1 MSITRRPPPTL
12 MVETD
17 WSQPFVD
24 FLALVLQKDQSLRP
38 SAAECLEHPFL
49 SDADGLHECD
59 PHPLVFAIELNTR
72 YKASKAA
79 KAAKKAASKAA
90 SDAAAAAADGGDACC
105 PSGHSLILY
114 TTTSNDGAG
123 TCDGCDRDIAH
134 GTKVMDCRQCNYYL
148 CDLCGAGRTEG
159 TEGGPMGS
167 SGTIGETKEGRT
179 TGTDGEEGAGRGG
192 GDDGGNNTSDT
203 SDDDEDD
210 ASGTLTRQNSAELHE
225 FDDMFGNGN
234 TQMFATDWT
243 LSDAPS
249 GNAAADFAAAEE
261 GAEMV
266 AGGDADD
273 ARADSD
279 NGDESF
285 DSAGGTISV
294 ATAAIEK
301 VVGGGYVDSSALNG
315 AVGFLGD
322 TEYDGRNSDKGRGT
336 HGKETAAT
344 TTVAGVRSPSAA
356 GAHMTCTGVGGGAP
370 SMMVH
375 AVLKGESY
383 MMNRVDMEAKR
394 DMLREL
400 FQRNAHAA
408 GTDTDTSTCG
418 ESFFGSED
426 GGNARVKGGA
436 GAVASP
442 VRSSAVAEGVDEE
455 EDDMASP
462 FTRAPRRGLLRKL
475 VQRNAANFMAVVCDT
490 SSEDKSEE
498 NAEASGVVGAAI
510 AARRTKVRFA
520 TDDDAEAK
528 VRTAEALAEMNA
540 VLCSRPLIS
549 YPRRRKG
556 ILKGG
561 ASVEETSED
570 QYDDFEAAWKA
581 QQEEDARRTAA
592 VEGERFVREAKA
604 EAAAV
609 EAAAVAKAK
618 ATEAEAAAVATAKA
632 AEEEAEAAI
641 LAKAVAAGAKA
652 VALAAAEAAIVEA
665 DDLAR
670 REAAAAEAAAATA
683 ATAATAAVLVADP
696 PLECSSGGVE
706 SSGGEGCDYVE
717 GTAAVHVVAVESEM
731 ASEGRDVRVGLS
743 NKEGG
748 DSRDGDGHGAVFCDL
763 TNRTCGHHHGESG
776 SRGSSTGSNAGGL
789 SRKRRLGVPARKRR
803 GPVVDASALLLR
815 VRALVSVDGGGAD
828 GEQRGGAAVG
838 GGQLVGQQGGW
849 PEAMA
854 SAETRFASRCG
865 GGACGLCC
873 DVHGRRT
880 YSRKRSGNGR
890 GWAHGGAK
898 RKGQRN
904 ASNAVR

>member
-17 WSQPFVD
+17 WSQPFVN

-49 SDADGLHECD
+49 ADADGLHECE
-59 PHPLVFAIELNTR
+59 PHPLVFAVELNAR

-105 PSGHSLILY
+105 PGGHSLILY
-114 TTTSNDGAG
+114 TTTSIDGAG

-148 CDLCGAGRTEG
+148 CDLCGAGRTED
-159 TEGGPMGS
+159 TEGKPMGS
-167 SGTIGETKEGRT
+167 SGIIGETKEGRT
-179 TGTDGEEGAGRGG
+179 TGTDGEEGVGREG
-192 GDDGGNNTSDT
+192 GDDGGNTSDT
-203 SDDDEDD
+203 SDDGEDNAF

-279 NGDESF
+279 NEDESF

-294 ATAAIEK
+294 AAAAIEK
-301 VVGGGYVDSSALNG
+301 VIGGGYVDSSALNG

-322 TEYDGRNSDKGRGT
+322 TEYDGKKSVKDRGT
-336 HGKETAAT
+336 HGKEAAAT
-344 TTVAGVRSPSAA
+344 ATVAEVRSPSAA
-356 GAHMTCTGVGGGAP
+356 GEHTTCPGVGGGAP
-370 SMMVH
+370 SMLVH
-375 AVLKGESY
+375 AVLKGKSY
-383 MMNRVDMEAKR
+383 TMNRVDMDAKR

-408 GTDTDTSTCG
+408 GTDTDTSTCR

-426 GGNARVKGGA
+426 GSNARVKGGA
-436 GAVASP
+436 GAAVSP

-455 EDDMASP
+455 EDDMESP

-475 VQRNAANFMAVVCDT
+475 VQRSAANFMAVCEN
-490 SSEDKSEE
+490 SGKDKSEE

-520 TDDDAEAK
+520 TDDDVEAK

-592 VEGERFVREAKA
+592 MEGERFVREARA
-604 EAAAV
+604 EAAVV

-618 ATEAEAAAVATAKA
+618 AIRAEAAAVATAKA

-641 LAKAVAAGAKA
+641 LAKAVAAEAKA
-652 VALAAAEAAIVEA
+652 AASAAAEAAIMQA

-670 REAAAAEAAAATA
+670 REAAASEAAAATA
-683 ATAATAAVLVADP
+683 AAAAVLVADP
-696 PLECSSGGVE
+696 PLECSSGVDE
-706 SSGGEGCDYVE
+706 SGGEGCDYVE
-717 GTAAVHVVAVESEM
+717 GTAAVHVDAVESEK
-731 ASEGRDVRVGLS
+731 ASECHDVRVGSS
-743 NKEGG
+743 NKKYGDGRGG
-748 DSRDGDGHGAVFCDL
+748 DDHGAVFCEI

-776 SRGSSTGSNAGGL
+776 SRGASTGSNAGGL
-789 SRKRRLGVPARKRR
+789 LRKRRLGIPARKRR

-828 GEQRGGAAVG
+828 GKQRGGAAVG

-849 PEAMA
+849 PEAMV

-873 DVHGRRT
+873 AVHGRR
-880 YSRKRSGNGR
+880 SGGNGS
-890 GWAHGGAK
+890 GGGHGGAK
-898 RKGQRN
+898 RKGHRN
-904 ASNAVR
+904 SSNAVYKT